1 MLRGK
6 TYKVHRL
13 VCEAFNGPCPDGLV
27 CCHEDEDAASDGRDG
42 AERRAMDT
50 HITIPMARLIEL
62 ESAERERDLLR
73 SDRALGREALAAA
86 LGWPG
91 GISGPLPE
99 WRHLLQLVAMR
110 RVADERLRST
120 LDAIVRALGPQPPAC
135 EGCAAEIAAALRIAR
150 GALP

>member
-1 MLRGK
+1 
-6 TYKVHRL
+6 
-13 VCEAFNGPCPDGLV
+13 
-27 CCHEDEDAASDGRDG
+27 
-42 AERRAMDT
+42 MDT

-73 SDRALGREALAAA
+73 SSDRALGREALAAA

-120 LDAIVRALGPQPPAC
+120 LDAIVRALGPQPPTC
-135 EGCAAEIAAALRIAR
+135 DGCAAEIAEALRIAR
-150 GALP
+150 GASP